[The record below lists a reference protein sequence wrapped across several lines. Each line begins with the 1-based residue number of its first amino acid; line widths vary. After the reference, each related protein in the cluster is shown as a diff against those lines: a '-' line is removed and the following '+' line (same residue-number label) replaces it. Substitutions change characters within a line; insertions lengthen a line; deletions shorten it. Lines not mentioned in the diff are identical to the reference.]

1 MARIP
6 LGNFTFS
13 KLWLNCHPKVKDLSC
28 GDAEILAVLNGEHQN
43 LDLKRGGF
51 CREKCANINQP
62 CFRTG
67 KKHQWNHLFG
77 DLRRCHLI
85 SVSILAAEFFKYCSN
100 FKSQISSN
108 IMPRCDFK
116 PQISNI
122 IPQMCDITAFNFIQR
137 LRVKVWI
144 LDPGP
149 KCSQG
154 VRRPGVQTV
163 QFGLISGIFQSI
175 WGHNR

>member
-1 MARIP
+1 MKSAP
-6 LGNFTFS
+6 TSTNLVSELGKNISGITCLEIFVDVTWYQFPY
-13 KLWLNCHPKVKDLSC
+13 LWLS
-28 GDAEILAVLNGEHQN
+28 
-43 LDLKRGGF
+43 
-51 CREKCANINQP
+51 
-62 CFRTG
+62 
-67 KKHQWNHLFG
+67 
-77 DLRRCHLI
+77 
-85 SVSILAAEFFKYCSN
+85 FFKYCSN

-163 QFGLISGIFQSI
+163 QLGLISGIFQSI
-175 WGHNR
+175 WGHNRWPHLITIVTVCHGVFRQCPRLNWSKIICLPSRSLTVGRAIVL